1 MIYDSERNALKE
13 ENVKKL
19 LDVMYLIVCEYCER
33 VKWCNKWVHFND
45 VDKQELRRREV
56 YWKYVTCK
64 NCEVSHSAIADG

>member
-1 MIYDSERNALKE
+1 LERNALKE
-13 ENVKKL
+13 ENVKRL

-45 VDKQELRRREV
+45 VDKEELRRRKV

-64 NCEVSHSAIADG
+64 NCEGSHSAIVGG